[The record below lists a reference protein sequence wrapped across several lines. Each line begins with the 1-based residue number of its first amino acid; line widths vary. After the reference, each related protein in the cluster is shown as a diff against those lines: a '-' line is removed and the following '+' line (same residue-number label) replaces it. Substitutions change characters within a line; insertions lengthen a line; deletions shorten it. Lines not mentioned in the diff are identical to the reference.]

1 MLPFNEIAKTVLEA
15 GKAVNDIGSLTQIRT
30 EYPDLF
36 KKPGNLEIQPTAN
49 AGNNPFERLREN
61 ETYNPYDSSEPYY
74 DGIDSDDVGN
84 LPDPYEGLENE
95 NIETPSEARSEYPSN
110 FEKAETDNRPTTE
123 LKQYSAEINEAISS
137 VKEAEIYSNA
147 GLKEGIVN
155 GRKALLRTDINMNQ
169 KDEFGQTNLERM
181 KNGNPP
187 IASNGEI
194 IELHH
199 IGQKADAPFAELTR
213 TEHRGKGNDII
224 LHDKN
229 KVSEIDRNAFH
240 KERQEHWQ
248 NRIGVEV

>member
-1 MLPFNEIAKTVLEA
+1 MLSLNEVAKTALEA
-15 GKAVNDIGSLTQIRT
+15 GKAVNEVNSLTQIRT
-30 EYPDLF
+30 EYPDHF
-36 KKPGNLEIQPTAN
+36 KKPGNFETQSPKYADDN
-49 AGNNPFERLREN
+49 FWERLRET
-61 ETYNPYDSSEPYY
+61 ETFNPYDSSDSYY
-74 DGIDSDDVGN
+74 DGIGPDDVAN
-84 LPDPYEGLENE
+84 LPDPYEGFENK
-95 NIETPSEARSEYPSN
+95 NIEIPSEARSEYPN
-110 FEKAETDNRPTTE
+110 KFEKPEDNNSPTAE
-123 LKQYSAEINEAISS
+123 LKKYSSEINDAISS

-147 GLKEGIVN
+147 DLKEGVVN

-169 KDEFGQTNLERM
+169 KDEFGLTNLERM

-229 KVSEIDRNAFH
+229 KVSEIDRSTFH
-240 KERQEHWQ
+240 RERQEHWQ

>member
-1 MLPFNEIAKTVLEA
+1 MLPFNEVARTALEA
-15 GKAVNDIGSLTQIRT
+15 GKAVSEVNSLTQIRT

-36 KKPGNLEIQPTAN
+36 KKPGNFDIQSPKHAD
-49 AGNNPFERLREN
+49 NNPFERLREN
-61 ETYNPYDSSEPYY
+61 ETFNPYDSSDPYY
-74 DGIDSDDVGN
+74 DGIEPDDVGN
-84 LPDPYEGLENE
+84 LPDPYEGFKSK

-110 FEKAETDNRPTTE
+110 FEKTENNNRPTKE
-123 LKQYSAEINEAISS
+123 LGRYSSEINEAISS
-137 VKEAEIYSNA
+137 VREAEIYSNA
-147 GLKEGIVN
+147 GLKEGVVN